1 MSVYFALQAGFFF
14 ALSHIAIR
22 RGLLTSNAITGSLV
36 SLMTTCFITWAL
48 ALLFVPFESFRT
60 PAIWYFMLGGVFAPG
75 LGRILTFFGIERIGV
90 ARSVPIVNC
99 SPLVASILAVF
110 SMGERWPL
118 QNLLG
123 TCLVIF
129 GVVILSGRQPE
140 EKEWRLNDLLFPVAA
155 AFAFGISTN
164 LRKLGLLAENIPLMA
179 SAVTATT
186 AVLFAGLMVRLQ
198 GGRKALRL
206 SDRSLGWFVAAGVGN
221 SAAMISVFYAL
232 STGRIVIVEPLVA
245 TNPVFTII
253 LSAIFLKDVE
263 VVNTRVVLG
272 ALCTVAG
279 TILVVTL

>member
-1 MSVYFALQAGFFF
+1 MSVYFSLQAGFFF

-22 RGLLTSNAITGSLV
+22 RGLVTSNAITGSFI
-36 SLMTTCFITWAL
+36 SLMTTCLITWAL
-48 ALLFVPFESFRT
+48 AFLFVPFESFRT

-118 QNLLG
+118 QNFLG

-129 GVVILSGRQPE
+129 GVIILSGRHSE
-140 EKEWRLNDLLFPVAA
+140 EKEWRLNDLLFPIAGA
-155 AFAFGISTN
+155 LAFGISTN
-164 LRKLGLLAENIPLMA
+164 LRKLGLLAENLPLMA

-198 GGRKALRL
+198 GGRKAIRL
-206 SDRSLGWFVAAGVGN
+206 SHRSLGCFVAAGFGN

-232 STGRIVIVEPLVA
+232 SSGRIVIVEPLVA

-263 VVNTRVVLG
+263 VITTRVVLG
-272 ALCTVAG
+272 ALCTEAG